1 MTDRRKL
8 LEMLATNFV
17 HAFNNQDVEAAMSI
31 VADDAVFEDP
41 RGGRHAG
48 KEAIRKAFI
57 PLFDGSL
64 GSPQFSD
71 DDLFI
76 DAAAGK
82 VAASWELQITV
93 GGESKR
99 LRGVD
104 LLHFRGQKLIAKL
117 TYVKAEAPLYLT

>member
-1 MTDRRKL
+1 MTDRKKQ
-8 LEMLATNFV
+8 LEMLATSFV
-17 HAFNNQDVEAAMSI
+17 HAFNNQDAETAMFI

-48 KEAIRKAFI
+48 KDAIRKAFA

-64 GSPQFSD
+64 GSPYFSD

-76 DAAAGK
+76 DADTGK

-93 GGESKR
+93 EGESKR

-104 LLHFRGQKLIAKL
+104 LLHFCGQKLTRKL
-117 TYVKAEAPLYLT
+117 TYVKAETPLYLN